1 MIVNSGIARCDIDKM
16 DVIETAKRL
25 FEDREEYFKELK
37 ALKEDINFFNMY
49 MKRNKKSN
57 ADFVVRIS
65 YKGTFKAFDDIW
77 KKYWYHTSD
86 IEIVFSE
93 FIVLK
98 AIIQDIYEDTNSFTK
113 NTKKEFIDYFERYG
127 ETMVKDYVSDFIG
140 CSRGCTAVLG
150 KIQQIKAEKI

>member
-1 MIVNSGIARCDIDKM
+1 MDVM

-37 ALKEDINFFNMY
+37 ALKEDINFFDMY

-77 KKYWYHTSD
+77 KKYAYDKSD
-86 IEIVFSE
+86 MTIVFSE

-98 AIIQDIYEDTNSFTK
+98 AIIQDIYEDTNRFTK
-113 NTKKEFIDYFERYG
+113 NTKKEFIDYFEQYG
-127 ETMVKDYVSDFIG
+127 ETMVKDYVSEFIG
-140 CSRGCTAVLG
+140 CSRGCMAVLG

>member
-1 MIVNSGIARCDIDKM
+1 MDKM

-25 FEDREEYFKELK
+25 FKDREEYFKELE
-37 ALKEDINFFNMY
+37 ALKEDINFFDMY

-77 KKYWYHTSD
+77 KKYAYDKSD
-86 IEIVFSE
+86 MTIVFSE

-98 AIIQDIYEDTNSFTK
+98 AIIQDIDEDTNRFTK
-113 NTKKEFIDYFERYG
+113 NTKKEFIDYFEQYG
-127 ETMVKDYVSDFIG
+127 ETMVEDYVSEFIG
-140 CSRGCTAVLG
+140 CSRGCTAVLE
-150 KIQQIKAEKI
+150 KIEQIKAEQI

>member
-1 MIVNSGIARCDIDKM
+1 MDKM

-25 FEDREEYFKELK
+25 FEDREEYFKELE
-37 ALKEDINFFNMY
+37 ALKEDISFFDMY

-57 ADFVVRIS
+57 ANFAVRIFYNCTS
-65 YKGTFKAFDDIW
+65 KVFDDIW
-77 KKYWYHTSD
+77 KKYSYYKSD

-98 AIIQDIYEDTNSFTK
+98 AIIQDIDEDTNSFTK
-113 NTKKEFIDYFERYG
+113 NTKKEFIDYFEQYG

-140 CSRGCTAVLG
+140 CSRGCTAVLE
-150 KIQQIKAEKI
+150 KIEQIKAEQI